1 MKKIKIFL
9 CSILLIILSPSIVN
23 AASGSYSISSNSSVE
38 VGSNI
43 SVTFTINAKKLFYW
57 QSYITYDTSKLQL
70 VSGSTNF
77 QGESD
82 SISGQNSVSK
92 TLKFKAKSKGT
103 AWVAIAMGSAGNNID
118 ADAAEISFS
127 KKTKNITINEK
138 KVTPKKEYSSN
149 NYLKS
154 LSVEDAELS
163 PEFNKNTLEYKVE
176 LPAGTEKIKI
186 NASKEDSTA
195 TISGDGEQT
204 VTEGNNKIIIKVI
217 AENGN
222 AKEYIINATVKELSP
237 IEVTINNKK
246 YTIIRKKEQLP
257 KISSTYEEA
266 TINID
271 ENEVPAL
278 KSNITNYTLIG
289 LKDESGNTNLYIYN
303 QDNKTYL
310 IYNEITFNKLTVV
323 PIENKSI
330 IIPKKYKQAK
340 ITINEK
346 KILAYKCNNSYPIF
360 VGMNI
365 ETGKVNLYSYDKEE
379 NTVQIFN
386 GNVTQQTNED
396 IYIYIITGLGSFLVF
411 TYVGILIDLI
421 KRAKRNN

>member
-278 KSNITNYTLIG
+278 KSNITNYTLI
-289 LKDESGNTNLYIYN
+289 
-303 QDNKTYL
+303 
-310 IYNEITFNKLTVV
+310 
-323 PIENKSI
+323 
-330 IIPKKYKQAK
+330 KQAK